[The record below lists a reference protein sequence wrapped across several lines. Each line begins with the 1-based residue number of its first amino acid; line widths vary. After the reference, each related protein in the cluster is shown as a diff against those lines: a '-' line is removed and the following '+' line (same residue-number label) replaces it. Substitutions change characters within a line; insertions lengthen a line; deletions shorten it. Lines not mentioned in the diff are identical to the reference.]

1 MKAALALED
10 GTVIFG
16 KGFGAEGERYGEIVF
31 CTSMTGYQEALTD
44 PSYKGQIL
52 IFTYPLIGNY
62 GIHDEDYESMKI
74 QVEGLVVREVTKPY
88 HHSMKYDLDYFL
100 KIYNIPGI
108 YDVDTRALVI
118 KIREFGTMKA
128 GILVKEE
135 ITKEDVERLLE
146 NTIKQPDIGE
156 IDLVSMVTRK
166 EPKIVGEGD
175 KTIIVIDCGV
185 KKSIIEELV
194 RRRLRVIIVPAF
206 YNKKDIMKFE
216 PDAILVSN
224 GPGDPKR
231 AKYVIKT
238 VRDIIK
244 EEIPTFG
251 ICLGHQIIALALGG
265 DTYKLKFGHRGSNHP
280 VKDFYKD
287 KVYITTQNH
296 GYAVSYENL
305 DNIGLNVFQINL
317 NDGSIEAMYHETLPI
332 ISTQYHPEANPGPLD
347 TRYIFDIFLETI
359 KSGEVPIR
367 CRKGKIL
374 ERYL

>member
-10 GTVIFG
+10 GTIIMG
-16 KGFGAEGERYGEIVF
+16 KGFGAKGERYGEIVF

-62 GIHDEDYESMKI
+62 GIHDEDFESMKI
-74 QVEGLVVREVTKPY
+74 QVEGLVIREITKPY
-88 HHSMKYDLDYFL
+88 HYSMKYDLDEFL
-100 KIYNIPGI
+100 KMYNVPGI

-128 GILVKEE
+128 GILVKDE
-135 ITKEDVERLLE
+135 ISKSDLENLLE
-146 NTIKQPDIGE
+146 KTIKQPDIGE

-166 EPKIVGEGD
+166 EPKSLGDGDYHIV
-175 KTIIVIDCGV
+175 VIDCGV
-185 KKSIIEELV
+185 KKSIVEELLKRNV
-194 RRRLRVIIVPAF
+194 KVTIVPAF
-206 YNKKDIMKFE
+206 YNKKEILKFE
-216 PDAILVSN
+216 PDGILISN

-231 AKYVIKT
+231 VDYVIKT
-238 VRDIIK
+238 VRDLIK
-244 EEIPTFG
+244 EEIPIFG

-280 VKDFYKD
+280 VKDFLKD

-305 DNIGLNVFQINL
+305 EEIGLKVFQINL
-317 NDGSIEAMYHETLPI
+317 NDGSIEAMFHENLPI

-347 TRYIFDIFLETI
+347 ARYVFDIFLETM
-359 KSGEVPIR
+359 KKKEVVLK
-367 CRKGKIL
+367 CRSVKI
-374 ERYL
+374 